1 MLFRL
6 ILLISLFLSSTYA
19 ANYVKPVPFSKHIQ
33 SKRVQNVSKSYYMPV
48 ITWADAMLAIDNKKL
63 FPGGI
68 KLVDDPI
75 QQMNDVIAG
84 KTPFI
89 RQTVGSG
96 VMINDALKIAGIE
109 MIMFHSISDSLG
121 GDVIVAKKN
130 IKNLNSLKSMIKK
143 GHKPVIAIQWGGPHM
158 GWLVQLL
165 DSLHIKISDVKI
177 KYTKNLFGKN
187 SPESAIAEDPS
198 IDLAFVIS
206 PSAAVLT
213 DGEYALENVH
223 VLTSTKVM
231 SDAIKDV
238 LFVRKD
244 WAEKN
249 KQKLLNIRNAYLK
262 STHAITNNS
271 LIKSAAFMLFGK
283 GQQGIDDLI
292 GMRDETRFHTKKRSD
307 EFMYKKSNLM
317 NYDRKTKSIIKA
329 FANAKYI
336 SSSALKMKKYDW
348 GVKLSDK
355 AQVSSLSTKAQA
367 KVINKVKALDTK
379 GQGQDIFQK
388 SIFFKPNQSKFST
401 KAYGQE
407 FQEAIELAA
416 TYGGAVVKIVG
427 NVDPQL
433 QRAWNKAVEF
443 KEHGQYKNLMKV
455 QRYLKKVTGESYNF
469 SNMSIQLIKTE
480 RNNIRNAAIQTS
492 KERANAVKY
501 ALIKYAKA
509 KNYNLDAARLVVL
522 GVGGDN
528 PIYEKP
534 RNQKQFLK
542 NVRVEFVI
550 TNYNS
555 EISEFNEAQDF

>member
-1 MLFRL
+1 MLFRY
-6 ILLISLFLSSTYA
+6 ILLTSLFLSFTCA

-33 SKRVQNVSKSYYMPV
+33 SKHAQNVSKSYYMPV

-63 FPGGI
+63 FPRGI

-75 QQMNDVIAG
+75 QQMNDVISG

-96 VMINDALKIAGIE
+96 VMINDALKIAGVE

-130 IKNLNSLKSMIKK
+130 IKNLNSLKSMVKK

-165 DSLHIKISDVKI
+165 DSLHLKISDVKI
-177 KYTKNLFGKN
+177 KYTQNLFGKN
-187 SPESAIAEDPS
+187 SPESAIAEDKS

-206 PSAAVLT
+206 PSAAMLT
-213 DGEYALENVH
+213 DGEYALGNVH

-249 KQKLLNIRNAYLK
+249 KQKLLKIRSAYLK
-262 STHAITNNS
+262 SRSAIMNDS
-271 LIKSAAFMLFGK
+271 LVRSAATMLFGK

-307 EFMYKKSNLM
+307 EFMYKTSNLM
-317 NYDRKTKSIIKA
+317 NYDRKTRSIIKA

-336 SSSALKMKKYDW
+336 SSSSLKMKKYDW
-348 GVKLSDK
+348 GVTLSNK

-367 KVINKVKALDTK
+367 KVINKVKALDMK

-388 SIFFKPNQSKFST
+388 NIFF
-401 KAYGQE
+401 
-407 FQEAIELAA
+407 
-416 TYGGAVVKIVG
+416 
-427 NVDPQL
+427 
-433 QRAWNKAVEF
+433 
-443 KEHGQYKNLMKV
+443 
-455 QRYLKKVTGESYNF
+455 
-469 SNMSIQLIKTE
+469 
-480 RNNIRNAAIQTS
+480 
-492 KERANAVKY
+492 
-501 ALIKYAKA
+501 
-509 KNYNLDAARLVVL
+509 
-522 GVGGDN
+522 
-528 PIYEKP
+528 
-534 RNQKQFLK
+534 
-542 NVRVEFVI
+542 
-550 TNYNS
+550 
-555 EISEFNEAQDF
+555 